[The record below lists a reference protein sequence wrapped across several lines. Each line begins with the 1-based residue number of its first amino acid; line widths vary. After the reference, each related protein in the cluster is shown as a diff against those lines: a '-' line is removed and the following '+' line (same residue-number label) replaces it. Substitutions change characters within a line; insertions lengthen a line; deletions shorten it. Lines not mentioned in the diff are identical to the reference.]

1 MSLRYS
7 VLRIRHPSSLVS
19 LYNITLASAPIL
31 SITNLIFPFLG
42 LMIVTSSFRVAT
54 IYPRVTKLSNLIYWI
69 LTIASSV
76 IGLSLIRDFNAAR
89 VALVTLN
96 NS

>member
-19 LYNITLASAPIL
+19 LYDITLASAPIL
-31 SITNLIFPFLG
+31 SIIDLILSSLG
-42 LMIVTSSFRVAT
+42 LMIVTSSFRVAI
-54 IYPRVTKLSNLIYWI
+54 IYSWVTKLSKLIDWI

-76 IGLSLIRDFNAAR
+76 ISLPLIRDFN
-89 VALVTLN
+89 VT
-96 NS
+96 